1 MTSYVEVVVRYEI
14 FLFSISTTQNTKQ
27 PHIYFYG
34 DKIKL
39 RGSKGHITVEIVRK
53 RPKRRDFGH
62 KMTSY
67 LKIGRRCGKIFFSK
81 LSTNTTDTPHI
92 YFYGSKMKLNGSKS
106 RKYPKKRVFP
116 MFPI

>member
-1 MTSYVEVVVRYEI
+1 MAKN
-14 FLFSISTTQNTKQ
+14 FFSKLSTNTTD
-27 PHIYFYG
+27 PLHIYFYG
-34 DKIKL
+34 AKMKL

-67 LKIGRRCGKIFFSK
+67 LKIGMRCGKKLFFK